1 LRCCTVW
8 RRSTVGQ
15 KPTRRQGTNILGAPD
30 LETGRTTMVEALSVD
45 IASTIRRLIL
55 IQAMYPGKRLIHLFL
70 DNARCHHAHLVQD
83 WLA

>member
-1 LRCCTVW
+1 
-8 RRSTVGQ
+8 
-15 KPTRRQGTNILGAPD
+15 
-30 LETGRTTMVEALSVD
+30 MVEALSVD